1 MNQKPEDIFFEVLA
15 HLVDFLNE
23 SGWER
28 SDGLLKSMG
37 PTCPYFIKSKGL
49 MYNNFNKEKFQELV
63 SSVINAAVKNHNG

>member
-1 MNQKPEDIFFEVLA
+1 MKPEDNFFQSIA
-15 HLVDFLNE
+15 QLVDFLNK

-49 MYNNFNKEKFQELV
+49 MYNNFDKEKFSSLVELV
-63 SSVINAAVKNHNG
+63 NKNAGKEG